1 MIVQCVKKYYL
12 HKRPIYSSL
21 LCSLLCLLLF
31 ITYLYI
37 SIHSKTHNILQDTLV
52 YFFTYVSFGICLM
65 VTICYYYKYKG
76 ESERENENIED
87 GYILLDNV

>member
-1 MIVQCVKKYYL
+1 MFPHFVKKYYL

-31 ITYLYI
+31 IIYLYI
-37 SIHSKTHNILQDTLV
+37 NIHSKIHNILQDTLV
-52 YFFTYVSFGICLM
+52 YFFTYVSFGVFLTIA
-65 VTICYYYKYKG
+65 ICYYYKYKE
-76 ESERENENIED
+76 ESEREIEKIDD